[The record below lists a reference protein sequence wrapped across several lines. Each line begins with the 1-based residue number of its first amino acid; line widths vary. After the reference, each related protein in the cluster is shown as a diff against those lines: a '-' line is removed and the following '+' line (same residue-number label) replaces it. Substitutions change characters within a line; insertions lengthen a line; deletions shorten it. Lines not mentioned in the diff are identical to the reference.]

1 MIRPVIPG
9 KRLSGYKKLLQ
20 GTLLYRVPLHFI
32 SVANL
37 AILC

>member
-9 KRLSGYKKLLQ
+9 KRLSGYKELLQ
-20 GTLLYRVPLHFI
+20 GTLSYRVPLRFI
-32 SVANL
+32 SVVIL